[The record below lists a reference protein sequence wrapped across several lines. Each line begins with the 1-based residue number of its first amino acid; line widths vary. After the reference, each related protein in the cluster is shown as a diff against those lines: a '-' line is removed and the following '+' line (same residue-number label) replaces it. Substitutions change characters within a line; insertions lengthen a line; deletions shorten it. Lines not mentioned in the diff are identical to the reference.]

1 MRVYDSEYTVGSILE
16 DCKVKSHESMTTNA
30 GTGYGVDL
38 QRLANR
44 LRNLPVQEIRKRRER
59 LNIFY
64 EEVKV
69 SAHPERGISF
79 TSCLMI
85 LAHHKIITD
94 NKSLRLV
101 APFFINSLGTL
112 GHLV

>member
-16 DCKVKSHESMTTNA
+16 DCKVKSHESAITNT

-38 QRLANR
+38 YKLAYR

-59 LNIFY
+59 LNVFY
-64 EEVKV
+64 EEVLV
-69 SAHPERGISF
+69 SADPERGISF

-94 NKSLRLV
+94 SKSLRLV
-101 APFFINSLGTL
+101 PPAFKNF
-112 GHLV
+112 